1 MSNEIKITSQLLFNE
16 EPLVVNRL
24 AAKVIGLNESI
35 VIQQVHYW
43 LEINRKAKINFH
55 DGKTWSYNTYEK
67 WQVENFDFWSV
78 RTVRR
83 VFTNLFDKGILIKG
97 NYNLHKYDRKLWVT
111 IDYDKL
117 DDLLT
122 EYNNK
127 NVENIEIPTE
137 GQNGHMSNSNMC
149 PNWPDGKGQVGH
161 IQEDNLSSPIA
172 ETTTEISTEI
182 SFTTQQ
188 TEDKPLV
195 VETDELIKLIE
206 SNTHLLLDS
215 KNKRDKVSKWNKD
228 RLLKAIEIFKQREGQ
243 YFTLL
248 EKIYKDDKNF
258 APVIKGSSSPT
269 VKTRFHNINESFRN
283 YTPEELTKLIKENQ
297 KDKFNKTDNNQSIDM
312 NAIREKA
319 IDILQERINADSTI
333 VFKQT
338 VRWNLKA
345 FENEINEICNELL
358 NNSEI

>member
-1 MSNEIKITSQLLFNE
+1 MSNEIKTTSQLLFNE

-83 VFTNLFDKGILIKG
+83 IFTNLFDKGILIKG

-127 NVENIEIPTE
+127 NVENIEVSTE

-149 PNWPDGKGQVGH
+149 PNWTDGKGQVGH
-161 IQEDNLSSPIA
+161 IQKDKLSSPIA
-172 ETTTEISTEI
+172 ETNTEINTEISL
-182 SFTTQQ
+182 TTHS
-188 TEDKPLV
+188 EVEPLV
-195 VETDELIKLIE
+195 VNTNKELIE

-215 KNKRDKVSKWNKD
+215 DNKQKKVAQWNKD

-258 APVIKGSSSPT
+258 TPSSKGSVPK
-269 VKTRFHNINESFRN
+269 VITRFHNISQIYAE
-283 YTPEELTKLIKENQ
+283 YDPDELELLLKDSQ
-297 KDKFNKTDNNQSIDM
+297 HDKFKDNTQEVDM
-312 NAIREKA
+312 DAIRERA
-319 IDILQERINADSTI
+319 IDILQERIDADDTML
-333 VFKQT
+333 FKPQ
-338 VRWNLKA
+338 VRFKLDDFK
-345 FENEINEICNELL
+345 NEIDEICNELL
-358 NNSEI
+358 NK

>member
-1 MSNEIKITSQLLFNE
+1 MTNEIKTTSQLLFNE

-83 VFTNLFDKGILIKG
+83 VFTNLFEKGILIKG

-111 IDYDKL
+111 INYDKL

-127 NVENIEIPTE
+127 ITENVEVSTE
-137 GQNGHMSNSNMC
+137 GQNGHMSDSNMC
-149 PNWPDGKGQVGH
+149 PNWPDGNGQNGH
-161 IQEDNLSSPIA
+161 IQTDNLSSPIA
-172 ETTTEISTEI
+172 ETSTEI
-182 SFTTQQ
+182 SAEISLATQSA
-188 TEDKPLV
+188 DKPLV
-195 VETDELIKLIE
+195 VNTNKELIE
-206 SNTHLLLDS
+206 SNTHLLLESD
-215 KNKRDKVSKWNKD
+215 NKQKKVAQWNKE
-228 RLLKAIEIFKQREGQ
+228 RLLKAIEIFKEREGQ

-258 APVIKGSSSPT
+258 VPENKKSNNNTKAP
-269 VKTRFHNINESFRN
+269 KTRFHNINETFRD
-283 YTPEELTKLIKENQ
+283 YEPEELEKLLKESQ
-297 KDKFNKTDNNQSIDM
+297 KDKVTNFVESNEVDFKVKLREQAVKNVQEKTVVPVVEGDPIW
-312 NAIREKA
+312 
-319 IDILQERINADSTI
+319 ERVISEEI
-333 VFKQT
+333 E
-338 VRWNLKA
+338 RLLKE
-345 FENEINEICNELL
+345 F
-358 NNSEI
+358 

>member
-1 MSNEIKITSQLLFNE
+1 MSNEIKTTSQLLFNE

-24 AAKVIGLNESI
+24 AARVIGLNESI

-83 VFTNLFDKGILIKG
+83 IFTNLFDKGILIKG

-127 NVENIEIPTE
+127 SVENIEISTE
-137 GQNGHMSNSNMC
+137 GQNGHMSNPNMC

-161 IQEDNLSSPIA
+161 IQTDNLSSPIA

-182 SFTTQQ
+182 SLATQS
-188 TEDKPLV
+188 EDKPLV
-195 VETDELIKLIE
+195 VNTNKELIE

-215 KNKRDKVSKWNKD
+215 DNKQKKVSQWNKE
-228 RLLKAIEIFKQREGQ
+228 RLVKAIEIFKEREGT

-258 APVIKGSSSPT
+258 VPKSNGSSVNETNSF
-269 VKTRFHNINESFRN
+269 KAKRNSQNCINETFRN
-283 YTPEELTKLIKENQ
+283 YKSNELETLLKDSQ
-297 KDKFNKTDNNQSIDM
+297 QDKFEDIVETTERDSEADLREQAIKNLQANNFLTVIEGDP
-312 NAIREKA
+312 IWEKQ
-319 IDILQERINADSTI
+319 IED
-333 VFKQT
+333 
-338 VRWNLKA
+338 
-345 FENEINEICNELL
+345 EIKRLL
-358 NNSEI
+358 NN